1 MLHRS
6 PHARHRRTGQR
17 ARRAS
22 APTLATVRPPGS
34 SERTRAGGPRG
45 CSPASPPHANSQACL
60 AHRVRRKRQW
70 PSVQRDRAARSIGPD
85 SALSVH
91 QKRSVYS
98 CRPGGRITPEAVTR
112 ARLLLRWTSR
122 RVAVIASEPISA
134 DRLRA
139 ALGAGTGHAEIMVVP
154 PTART
159 QSSSCPSA
167 NNDSGV
173 GASSR
178 PFAGRD
184 HGRWRAA
191 GRARA
196 PRPQSRG
203 RTRADG
209 RLSQRRR
216 SRSARRR
223 QVRRRRWRRGW
234 RPPR

>member
-45 CSPASPPHANSQACL
+45 CSPASPLHANSQAWL

-98 CRPGGRITPEAVTR
+98 CQAG
-112 ARLLLRWTSR
+112 WSHY
-122 RVAVIASEPISA
+122 
-134 DRLRA
+134 
-139 ALGAGTGHAEIMVVP
+139 ALGSSLGLVAAQATKQVSWIRRGHDMRHAFFPEQM
-154 PTART
+154 
-159 QSSSCPSA
+159 
-167 NNDSGV
+167 
-173 GASSR
+173 R
-178 PFAGRD
+178 P
-184 HGRWRAA
+184 
-191 GRARA
+191 
-196 PRPQSRG
+196 
-203 RTRADG
+203 
-209 RLSQRRR
+209 
-216 SRSARRR
+216 RSARCEAP
-223 QVRRRRWRRGW
+223 RRGLSYKLSRAW
-234 RPPR
+234 FEDTITDPG

>member
-1 MLHRS
+1 MFASLS
-6 PHARHRRTGQR
+6 PSREL
-17 ARRAS
+17 AS
-22 APTLATVRPPGS
+22 VPRPPCQTKATVA
-34 SERTRAGGPRG
+34 ERSAGPR
-45 CSPASPPHANSQACL
+45 
-60 AHRVRRKRQW
+60 
-70 PSVQRDRAARSIGPD
+70 RSLDWSGL
-85 SALSVH
+85 SALCAPEAVRLFLQAGWSH
-91 QKRSVYS
+91 YA
-98 CRPGGRITPEAVTR
+98 PEAVTR